1 MRENTNGT
9 FFSSNLNSIAYN
21 YASIDGSREYSNM
34 IGDYDVKRTE
44 ACSEHSTATVEE
56 FQKNQALLQSYV
68 NSYESTTASISKLKA
83 CVDVDTMEKRF
94 ADVCC
99 NLPGYAP
106 CDETPLNGSLC
117 PKNSYSGAPY
127 KPISQ
132 YMNTE
137 VCQLNA
143 NAWTL
148 SNVAKFDCDKLP
160 LCVTTCKGPKMAL
173 VKAVTKHCACTSES
187 FLHANL
193 LRVSIA
199 FCIYLLTNVSRLIL
213 VSAACK
219 LLWRQLTPGLIDCV
233 FTSTIDA
240 VLLLQTKATTPED
253 LAANPMRMGK
263 VKVGVNSRLD
273 NEEPLTKLEPST
285 ASKYELRYSAGV
297 SPAVM
302 HNSSD
307 HIGLSEN
314 YKEIVRQRIQR
325 DLTNWERGAW
335 CELFLSLIVNA
346 PWIALLFIMNDD
358 EIRYTPTSE

>member
-1 MRENTNGT
+1 MRDKTNGT

-44 ACSEHSTATVEE
+44 ACSERSTATVEE
-56 FQKNQALLQSYV
+56 YEKNQALLQSYIH
-68 NSYESTTASISKLKA
+68 SYESTTASIHDLEA
-83 CVDVDTMEKRF
+83 CIDVDTMDERF
-94 ADVCC
+94 SKVCC

-117 PKNSYSGAPY
+117 PRNSYSRAPY

-132 YMNTE
+132 YMNAE
-137 VCQLNA
+137 ACQLNE
-143 NAWTL
+143 NAWIL
-148 SNVAKFDCDKLP
+148 SDVAKFDCNKLP
-160 LCVTTCKGPKMAL
+160 LCTTTCNGPKMAL
-173 VKAVTKHCACTSES
+173 VKAVTKHCACTCES
-187 FLHANL
+187 FVHANL

-219 LLWRQLTPGLIDCV
+219 LLWRHLTPGLIDCM

-253 LAANPMRMGK
+253 MAANPMRSGR
-263 VKVGVNSRLD
+263 VKVGVNSRLG
-273 NEEPLTKLEPST
+273 NEEAFTAVEPS
-285 ASKYELRYSAGV
+285 AAAKYELRYSSGISTACL
-297 SPAVM
+297 

-307 HIGLSEN
+307 HIALSEN
-314 YKEIVRQRIQR
+314 YKQIVQKRIQG
-325 DLTNWERGAW
+325 DLANWERGAW
-335 CELFLSLIVNA
+335 CELFLSLVINA
-346 PWIALLFIMNDD
+346 PWIYLLYVMNDD